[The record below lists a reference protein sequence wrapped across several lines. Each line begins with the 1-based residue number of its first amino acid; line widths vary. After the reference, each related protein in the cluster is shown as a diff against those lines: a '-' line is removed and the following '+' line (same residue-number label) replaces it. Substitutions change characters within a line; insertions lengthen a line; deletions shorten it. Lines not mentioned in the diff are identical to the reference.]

1 MGCMA
6 EAGGGL
12 EELTHDFFG
21 VSYEIHFAG
30 NANYSPSGLMEKLI
44 ASARS
49 GSVVNVG
56 AVIDAT
62 GEDYFLHDL
71 KYVTAI
77 GVAAGWRFSCLPVY
91 LCATDAVSGRTGMW
105 STSSCALLLPKVRT
119 RGHDIN
125 AIARQ

>member
-1 MGCMA
+1 MA
-6 EAGGGL
+6 ETSGGL
-12 EELTHDFFG
+12 EELTRG
-21 VSYEIHFAG
+21 LCGGSYEIHFTG

-77 GVAAGWRFSCLPVY
+77 RVPAAWRFSC
-91 LCATDAVSGRTGMW
+91 
-105 STSSCALLLPKVRT
+105 
-119 RGHDIN
+119 
-125 AIARQ
+125 